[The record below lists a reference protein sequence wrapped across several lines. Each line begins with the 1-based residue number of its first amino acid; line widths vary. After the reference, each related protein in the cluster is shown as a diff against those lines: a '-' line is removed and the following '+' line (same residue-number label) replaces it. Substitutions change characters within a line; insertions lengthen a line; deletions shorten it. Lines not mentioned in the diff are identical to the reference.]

1 MIGIGIFLVGV
12 VLMFV
17 WRAGTAGSGRSGPGS
32 PATGST
38 STEDL
43 PMSIVLGYDE
53 SPGSRPA
60 LAMAVSLAARFDEP
74 LVLVYGAEPPGHG
87 RGVPRAPAGAGRA
100 RPDGGRARGRP
111 RPTAAGVRTVVEV
124 LDAKPA
130 QALVDAADRHDARVI
145 VVGTS
150 GESPLRGAILGSV
163 PHKLL
168 QISDRPVLCVPA
180 DKASE

>member
-1 MIGIGIFLVGV
+1 V
-12 VLMFV
+12 
-17 WRAGTAGSGRSGPGS
+17 
-32 PATGST
+32 
-38 STEDL
+38 
-43 PMSIVLGYDE
+43 SIVLGYDE

-74 LVLVYGAEPPGHG
+74 LVLVYGAEPPGGLGEEFRAHQRALAEMG
-87 RGVPRAPAGAGRA
+87 RTAVEHAVAEAE
-100 RPDGGRARGRP
+100 
-111 RPTAAGVRTVVEV
+111 AAGVRTVVEV

-168 QISDRPVLCVPA
+168 QISDRPVLCVPGG
-180 DKASE
+180 KPSE

>member
-1 MIGIGIFLVGV
+1 V
-12 VLMFV
+12 
-17 WRAGTAGSGRSGPGS
+17 
-32 PATGST
+32 
-38 STEDL
+38 
-43 PMSIVLGYDE
+43 SIVLGYDE

-74 LVLVYGAEPPGHG
+74 LVLVYGAEPPGGLGEEFRAHQRALAEMG
-87 RGVPRAPAGAGRA
+87 RTAVEHAVAEAE
-100 RPDGGRARGRP
+100 
-111 RPTAAGVRTVVEV
+111 AAGVRTVVEV

-130 QALVDAADRHDARVI
+130 QALVDAADRHDSRVI

-168 QISDRPVLCVPA
+168 QISDRPVLCVPGG
-180 DKASE
+180 KASE

>member
-1 MIGIGIFLVGV
+1 
-12 VLMFV
+12 
-17 WRAGTAGSGRSGPGS
+17 
-32 PATGST
+32 
-38 STEDL
+38 
-43 PMSIVLGYDE
+43 MSIVLGYDQ

-60 LAMAVSLAARFDEP
+60 LAMAVSLASRFDEP
-74 LVLVYGAEPPGHG
+74 LVLVYGAEPPGG
-87 RGVPRAPAGAGRA
+87 LGEEFRAHQRALAEMGRA
-100 RPDGGRARGRP
+100 AIGHAVAEAAVAEAD
-111 RPTAAGVRTVVEV
+111 AAGVRTVVEV

-130 QALVDAADRHDARVI
+130 QALVEAADRHGARVI

-180 DKASE
+180 VEKGE

>member
-1 MIGIGIFLVGV
+1 V
-12 VLMFV
+12 
-17 WRAGTAGSGRSGPGS
+17 
-32 PATGST
+32 
-38 STEDL
+38 
-43 PMSIVLGYDE
+43 SIVLGYDE

-74 LVLVYGAEPPGHG
+74 LVLVYGAEPPGGLGEEFRAHQRALAEMG
-87 RGVPRAPAGAGRA
+87 RTAVEHAVTEAE
-100 RPDGGRARGRP
+100 
-111 RPTAAGVRTVVEV
+111 AAGVRTVVEV

-130 QALVDAADRHDARVI
+130 QALVDAADRHDSRVI

-168 QISDRPVLCVPA
+168 QISDRPVLCVPGG
-180 DKASE
+180 KPSE